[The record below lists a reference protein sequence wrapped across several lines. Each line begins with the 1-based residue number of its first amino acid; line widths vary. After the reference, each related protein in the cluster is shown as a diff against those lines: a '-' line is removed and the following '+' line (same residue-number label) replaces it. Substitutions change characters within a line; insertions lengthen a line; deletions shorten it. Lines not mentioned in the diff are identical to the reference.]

1 MRSIARIGDR
11 KVPILISRDEEKKRS
26 PSPDHYTGMK
36 VFADPGKAIYERAVV
51 PATGQL
57 RNDKSAD
64 LERFDCGAR
73 SCARGRPL
81 GPPIHHDGRPLGPAC
96 LVEVEGD

>member
-1 MRSIARIGDR
+1 MFAWMRSIARIGDR

-36 VFADPGKAIYERAVV
+36 VFADPGKAIYGRAAA

-57 RNDKSAD
+57 RNDKPAD
-64 LERFDCGAR
+64 LKCFDCRARSGATRSARQAHPYTTTGAR
-73 SCARGRPL
+73 
-81 GPPIHHDGRPLGPAC
+81 
-96 LVEVEGD
+96 